1 MADVFQRLDS
11 KIQRWVYKQG
21 WADLRD
27 IQKEA
32 IEPVLSGGSDLVISA
47 STAAGKTEAAFLPA
61 CSAIAGETDGFGILY
76 LSPLKAL
83 INDQYRRLES
93 LCDVLDM
100 KVTPWHG
107 DSSQSKKRD
116 ARRYPEGILLITPE
130 SLESRL
136 VLDPGW
142 ARASF
147 GSLKYI
153 IIDEY
158 HCFVGTERGTHLQ
171 SLMHRLEHLL
181 GRQRSPIPRIA
192 LSATLGDMDGVM
204 GSLRPNSDFPSL
216 LIKDDSKMGLK
227 LQVRGYISRVSDES
241 EDEDSEDLSGMR
253 LSADVQVARDL
264 YKVLRGDSHLVFAN
278 RRRDTEKFAAML
290 SDLCSENSVPNEF
303 FPHHGSLSKELREEL
318 ESRLQKGA
326 LPTTAVCT
334 MTLELGIDIGKI
346 KSVAQVTAPNSVSS
360 LRQRLG
366 RSGRRGDPAMLSMF
380 IKERYLAEALSIVDK
395 LRLELLQSIAIIH
408 LLSKEKW
415 YEPPDR
421 SLFHFSTLLHQVLA
435 VIAQWGGVRA
445 EQLWSVLCESGTFA
459 NVAEEQFRMLLRGM
473 GEKDL
478 IRQISGGELVL
489 GEEGEKIV
497 DHYGF
502 YAVFKTP
509 QEYRIIIEEEGKT
522 LGTLPIDSFVLPE
535 QHIIFAGRR
544 WEVKDVDIQKRVVY
558 VTPTKGGNPP
568 RFGGDGMFVHNRIRQ
583 EMLRIYLQ
591 GDYHIDSGAEKPEFM
606 DAAAS
611 SLFSEG
617 LRFFRDMRLEDKRI
631 ISRGK
636 DACLIPW
643 MGDKIVNTLSVLLI
657 MGGYKSD
664 KFAGVVEIEGAG
676 SSDVSRH
683 LKSFSK
689 DNRPTNAELAK
700 LVENKQTEKYDHLLP
715 EELLNE
721 DYGARAFDIDGTINW
736 ITEATEQ
743 GYL

>member
-1 MADVFQRLDS
+1 MADVFQNLDPGV
-11 KIQRWVYKQG
+11 QRWVYRQG

-27 IQKEA
+27 IQKKA
-32 IEPVLSGGSDLVISA
+32 IKPILSGNSDLVISA

-61 CSAIAGETDGFGILY
+61 CSAIVEEKDGFGILY

-83 INDQYRRLES
+83 INDQYRRLEDI
-93 LCDVLDM
+93 CDMLDM

-107 DSSQSKKRD
+107 DSSQSKKKD

-142 ARASF
+142 VRASF
-147 GSLKYI
+147 ESLKYI

-158 HCFVGTERGTHLQ
+158 HCFVGSERGTHLQ
-171 SLMHRLEHLL
+171 SLMHRLESLL
-181 GRQRSPIPRIA
+181 GRQSSPIPRIA
-192 LSATLGDMDGVM
+192 LSATLGDMAAVM
-204 GSLRPNSDFPSL
+204 DFLRPNSDFPRL
-216 LIKDDSKMGLK
+216 LITGGGGMDLK
-227 LQVRGYISRVSDES
+227 LQVRGYVNRIYDEP
-241 EDEDSEDLSGMR
+241 EDEDPEESSETS
-253 LSADVQVARDL
+253 LSADVQVAKDL

-278 RRRDTEKFAAML
+278 TRRDTEKFAALL
-290 SDLCSENSVPNEF
+290 SDLCRESSVPNEF

-318 ESRLQKGA
+318 ESRLQKGK

-366 RSGRRGDPAMLSMF
+366 RSGRRGEPAILNMF
-380 IKERYLAEALSIVDK
+380 ITEKELAGTSGVVDK

-408 LLSKEKW
+408 LLLKEKW
-415 YEPPDR
+415 YEPPDP

-435 VIAQWGGVRA
+435 VTAQWGGVRA
-445 EQLWSVLCESGTFA
+445 DQLWSVLCESGTFS
-459 NVAEEQFRMLLRGM
+459 NVTAEQFKALLRHM
-473 GEKDL
+473 GDKNL
-478 IRQISGGELVL
+478 ITQISGGELVL

-509 QEYRIIIEEEGKT
+509 QEYRIVIEEGGKT
-522 LGTLPIDSFVLPE
+522 LGTIPIDSFVLPE

-544 WEVKDVDIQKRVVY
+544 WEVKDVDTGKRVVY

-568 RFGGDGMFVHNRIRQ
+568 KFGGDGMSVHDHVRQ
-583 EMLRIYLQ
+583 EMLRTYME
-591 GDYHIDSGAEKPEFM
+591 GDYRIESRGERREFM
-606 DAAAS
+606 DRTARK
-611 SLFSEG
+611 LFSEG
-617 LRFFRDMRLEDKRI
+617 LRSFRDMGLANKRVI
-631 ISRGK
+631 GLGK
-636 DACLIPW
+636 DVCLIPW
-643 MGDKIVNTLSVLLI
+643 MGDKIVNTLSVLLV
-657 MGGYKSD
+657 MGGYNAD
-664 KFAGVVEIEGAG
+664 KFAGVVEIESAK
-676 SSDVSRH
+676 SSDVSGH

-689 DNRPTNAELAK
+689 DSRPTNAELAQMVK
-700 LVENKQTEKYDHLLP
+700 NKQTEKYDHLLP

-721 DYGARAFDIDGTINW
+721 DYGARAFDIDGTIDW
-736 ITEATEQ
+736 ITEAAEQ
-743 GYL
+743 GHF